1 MIRAFMMRKLLLTGA
16 AFFVCCSCCSVGSD
30 DIALWYDDMMVRHQ
44 AEERQKWKR
53 PQITQISADYP
64 EEEKRALG
72 RGMDDPDGWGVA

>member
-1 MIRAFMMRKLLLTGA
+1 
-16 AFFVCCSCCSVGSD
+16 
-30 DIALWYDDMMVRHQ
+30 MMVRHQ